1 MLSFQRNIHKALENS
16 DMGEIVKMQTAKC
29 RKNIPGFYFEEEMDS
44 QDVNRLL
51 TRDRK
56 RAVAMREDLVDYL
69 DEVSVA

>member
-1 MLSFQRNIHKALENS
+1 
-16 DMGEIVKMQTAKC
+16 MGEIVKMQTAKC
-29 RKNIPGFYFEEEMDS
+29 RRNIPDFYFEEGMDS